1 MKYHSNNTSS
11 FARAS
16 SVVFTAMLLGAMTQ
30 TSFAQGKETASQ
42 RQLAQDPVFEA
53 SITHLQSAQDAGR
66 VSSRSL
72 VLAYLARIRAYDQ
85 QGPSLNAIVTLN
97 PKALEEADQLDRE
110 RRQSGPRG
118 PLHGIPILV
127 KDNYDTM
134 DMPTTGGTLALAT
147 LQAQADA
154 FQVKR
159 LREAGAVILGK
170 TTMHE
175 LAAGV
180 TTVSSLTGFTRNPYD
195 PRRAPGGSSGGT
207 GAAVAASFAAAGMGS
222 DTCGSIRIPAAHQN
236 LFGLRTTR
244 GLASRSGVMPLSS
257 TQDVAAPLARSVEDL
272 AIMLDA
278 TVGSDPQ
285 DSSTVGANGHVPKSY
300 RDGLRADSL
309 QGARIGVLRAL
320 FGAAPEDAEVSA
332 AINKALQQLK
342 DQGAIVTDVT
352 IPELDGLLSGS
363 SIIPYEFKYDLGAY
377 LQSHPGAPVGSL
389 GDILARGMEH
399 ELLEAGLRLRNSVD
413 LQDPKDK
420 EELEKVMHKRS
431 ALKSLMT
438 DVMQRNHLD
447 TLVYPT
453 IQRKA
458 ALLGEPQ
465 GGAMNCQ
472 LSATTGLPALALPV
486 GFTEDGL
493 PVSLEL
499 LAPEFAEPALLGLAY
514 GWEQKIGPRRPPYST
529 PALVAG
535 KAPGLRRIKPIVLEQ
550 PGNASVRVELAY
562 DPVTARLDYQASAR
576 KVAAFDVIS
585 LALQRGEADKPGPV
599 VANLLRQHQKS
610 VKASIVLQGKDREA
624 LLAGKLYVDF
634 YTRSAPLGAGRQ
646 PLVLAD

>member
-1 MKYHSNNTSS
+1 MKHHTKNTSS

-16 SVVFTAMLLGAMTQ
+16 SFVFGAMLLGAMTQ
-30 TSFAQGKETASQ
+30 LSLAEVTQTASQ
-42 RQLAQDPVFEA
+42 RKVEKDMVFEA
-53 SITHLQSAQDAGR
+53 SIEKLQSAQDAGR
-66 VSSRSL
+66 ATARSL
-72 VLAYLARIRAYDQ
+72 LLAYLARIRAYDQ

-127 KDNYDTM
+127 KDNYDTL
-134 DMPTTGGTLALAT
+134 DMPTSGGALALAT

-154 FQVKR
+154 FQVQR
-159 LREAGAVILGK
+159 LRDAGAVIIGK

-195 PRRAPGGSSGGT
+195 PRRTPGGSSGGT

-285 DSSTVGANGHVPKSY
+285 DSSTADANRHIPKSY

-309 QGARIGVLRAL
+309 HGARIGVIRAL
-320 FGAAPEDAEVSA
+320 FGTAPEDAEVSA
-332 AINKALQQLK
+332 AVNKALQQLK
-342 DQGAIVTDVT
+342 EQGATVSDVV
-352 IPELDGLLSGS
+352 IPELDDLLRGS
-363 SIIPYEFKYDLGAY
+363 SIIPYEFKYDLSAY

-389 GDILARGMEH
+389 GGILARGMEH
-399 ELLEAGLRLRNSVD
+399 ELLEAGLRLRNGVD
-413 LQDPKDK
+413 LQNPKDR

-438 DVMQRNHLD
+438 DVMQRNHFD
-447 TLVYPT
+447 ALVYPT
-453 IQRKA
+453 VQRKA
-458 ALLGEPQ
+458 ALIGEPQ

-472 LSATTGLPALALPV
+472 LSATTGMPALALPV

-499 LAPEFAEPALLGLAY
+499 LAPEFAEPALLDLAY
-514 GWEQKIGPRRPPYST
+514 GWEKKIAPRRPPYST
-529 PALVAG
+529 PALIAG
-535 KAPGLRRIKPIVLEQ
+535 KAPGLRHVKTIVLEQ
-550 PGNASVRVELAY
+550 PRDASVRLDIAY
-562 DPVTARLDYQASAR
+562 DPITARLEYHAST
-576 KVAAFDVIS
+576 KNVAASDVIS
-585 LALQRGEADKPGPV
+585 LTLQRGEADKPGPV
-599 VANLLRQHQKS
+599 IANLLRQRQKS
-610 VKASIVLQGKDREA
+610 VKASIVLLGKDREA

-634 YTRSAPLGAGRQ
+634 YTRTSPLGLGRKT
-646 PLVLAD
+646 LILAD

>member
-1 MKYHSNNTSS
+1 MKYHNKNTASL
-11 FARAS
+11 ARAS
-16 SVVFTAMLLGAMTQ
+16 SFVFAAMLLGALTQ
-30 TSFAQGKETASQ
+30 TSLAEVKETASQ
-42 RQLAQDPVFEA
+42 RKLAKDLVFET
-53 SITHLQSAQDAGR
+53 SIENLQSAQDAGR

-85 QGPSLNAIVTLN
+85 QGPSLNAIITLN
-97 PKALEEADQLDRE
+97 PKALEEAEQLDRE
-110 RRQSGPRG
+110 RRLSGPRG

-127 KDNYDTM
+127 KDNYDTI
-134 DMPTTGGTLALAT
+134 DMPTSGGTLALAT
-147 LQAQADA
+147 LQATADA

-159 LREAGAVILGK
+159 LRDAGAVIIGK

-195 PRRAPGGSSGGT
+195 PRRSPGGSSGGT

-285 DSSTVGANGHVPKSY
+285 DSSTADANRHVPKSY

-309 QGARIGVLRAL
+309 QGARIGVIRSL
-320 FGAAPEDAEVSA
+320 FGTAPEDAEVSA
-332 AINKALQQLK
+332 AINKALQRLK
-342 DQGAIVTDVT
+342 EQGATVSDVA
-352 IPELDGLLSGS
+352 IPELDDLLRGS
-363 SIIPYEFKYDLGAY
+363 SIIPYEFKYDLSAY
-377 LQSHPGAPVGSL
+377 LKSHPGAAVGSL
-389 GDILARGMEH
+389 GEILERGMEH

-413 LQDPKDK
+413 LQNPNER
-420 EELEKVMHKRS
+420 EELEKVMRKRS
-431 ALKSLMT
+431 ALKSLMD
-438 DVMQRNHLD
+438 DVMQRNHVD
-447 TLVYPT
+447 ALVYPT

-458 ALLGEPQ
+458 ALIGEPQ
-465 GGAMNCQ
+465 GGALNCQ
-472 LSATTGLPALALPV
+472 LSATTGMPALALPV

-499 LAPEFAEPALLGLAY
+499 LGPEFAESALLGLAY
-514 GWEQKIGPRRPPYST
+514 GWEQKIGPRRPPFST
-529 PALVAG
+529 PALIAG
-535 KAPGLRRIKPIVLEQ
+535 KAPGLRRIKTIVLEQ

-562 DPVTARLDYQASAR
+562 DPVTARLDYHASAR
-576 KVAAFDVIS
+576 NIAASDVIS
-585 LALQRGEADKPGPV
+585 LTLQHGEIDRPGPV
-599 VANLLRQHQKS
+599 IANLLRQRQKTGR
-610 VKASIVLQGKDREA
+610 ATIVLQGKDRED

-634 YTRSAPLGAGRQ
+634 YTRAAPLGVGRQ